1 MLVVLK
7 LLHKIDA
14 ICRPSLDVVGFLKN
28 ANLRRRRYIKLIHAV
43 YNFKESRMFLQ
54 SIRYMN
60 SASKDIVSPTDLP
73 HKAGFTYLFMLES

>member
-14 ICRPSLDVVGFLKN
+14 ICRPSMDVVGFLKI

-43 YNFKESRMFLQ
+43 YNLQ
-54 SIRYMN
+54 WVSDVLAEHTVYELCVEKYSVTYGP
-60 SASKDIVSPTDLP
+60 SA
-73 HKAGFTYLFMLES
+73 